1 MAKGNSHHFRKPYI
15 SQWLLLIVFIMLF
28 VLNLALTAH
37 AATSGEAA
45 ATDQLEATFP
55 IRRFIVYGNTAF
67 PRDTLRKLVG
77 DLRGQEQT
85 SADVEKARDRIE
97 KYYHENGYPTT
108 LVNIPEQPIEGG
120 FVYLQV
126 IEGKVG
132 SMTVKGNSWLSE
144 KRIRKVLPSMA
155 AGEIVSL
162 PQIKKELT
170 AVNAIPDV
178 KMIPALSPGKE
189 TGKTDVELTVEDRV
203 PIHGSLELNN
213 RSSHDTTPLRVNA
226 ALRYDDL
233 WGLGHSINL
242 QYQGSP
248 QKFSEVEVFSGSY
261 VLPAP
266 WKDTHRLVMYGVYS
280 NSTTT
285 FGESFNTLGKG
296 SIIGGRYIIPFP
308 AYSSYNH
315 SAVIGFDYKNFV
327 DNTFQTGA
335 ADSAVSSPVTYAPLS
350 LAYNGSLLD
359 SSGVTLFN
367 CGFNMAFRGLVT
379 RQQDFDNKRFK
390 ARANYIYGTL
400 GAERRQQLPAGA
412 SLLVKLDGQIAD
424 QPLISNEQYS
434 AGGMDS
440 VRGYKES
447 EEMGDS
453 SFHGVLELAAPNL
466 APKLGLGE
474 RFQLIPYTFYDFA
487 ALWVKDPLPGQDAA
501 MDIQGTGIGIR
512 GLLFRDLE
520 FQTDLAFALSDTNKI
535 KRGDSLVYFKVK
547 YQF

>member
-1 MAKGNSHHFRKPYI
+1 MTKGNSHLFRKSYI

-45 ATDQLEATFP
+45 AADQQEATFP

-67 PRDTLRKLVG
+67 PRDTLRKLVD

-144 KRIRKVLPSMA
+144 KRIRKELPSMA

-162 PQIKKELT
+162 PRIKKELT
-170 AVNAIPDV
+170 SVNTIPDV
-178 KMIPALSPGKE
+178 KVIPVMSPGKE
-189 TGKTDVELTVEDRV
+189 TGKTDVELKVEDRV
-203 PIHGSLELNN
+203 PFHGSLELNN

-261 VLPAP
+261 ILPAP
-266 WKDTHRLVMYGVYS
+266 WEETNRIVLYGVYS

-285 FGESFNTLGKG
+285 FGESFNTMGKG

-308 AYSSYNH
+308 PYKSYNH
-315 SAVIGFDYKNFV
+315 SAVIGFDYKNF
-327 DNTFQTGA
+327 DENTFQTGA
-335 ADSAVSSPVTYAPLS
+335 ADSAVSSPVEYVPLS
-350 LAYNGSLLD
+350 LAYNGSLPD
-359 SSGVTLFN
+359 SSGLTLFN

-379 RQQDFDNKRFK
+379 RQQDFDDKRFK
-390 ARANYIYGTL
+390 ARANYFYGTL
-400 GAERRQQLPAGA
+400 GAERRQRLPAGA

-453 SFHGVLELAAPNL
+453 AFHGVLELAAPNL
-466 APKLGLGE
+466 APRLGLGE

-487 ALWVKDPLPGQDAA
+487 ALWVKDPLAGPGRGHEPAGDRHRRSRLAV
-501 MDIQGTGIGIR
+501 QGPGVPDRPGALPCPIRTG
-512 GLLFRDLE
+512 
-520 FQTDLAFALSDTNKI
+520 
-535 KRGDSLVYFKVK
+535 
-547 YQF
+547 